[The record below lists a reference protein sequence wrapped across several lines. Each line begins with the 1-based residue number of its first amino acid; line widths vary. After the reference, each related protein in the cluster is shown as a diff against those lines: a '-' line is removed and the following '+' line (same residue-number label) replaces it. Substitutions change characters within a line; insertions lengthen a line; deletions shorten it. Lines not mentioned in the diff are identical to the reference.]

1 VTTVEDR
8 TQTPVPGQSPVPRL
22 LDALR
27 EAEADFRRSYARV
40 LAVVAQLDAEKIGA
54 AAGFGSTAR
63 LLAGVLNLSKGEATA
78 RVEQAAALTPRQSLT
93 GEALPPLLPATA
105 AELAAGAIGPA
116 HVRVITA
123 TLRRIPTSLHPGVA
137 ADAEQTLAH
146 AARQVRPH
154 CTEPDR

>member
-1 VTTVEDR
+1 MTTVENR
-8 TQTPVPGQSPVPRL
+8 TQTPVPGQSPVPGL

-40 LAVVAQLDAEKIGA
+40 LAVVAQLDAEKVGA
-54 AAGFGSTAR
+54 VAGFGTTAR

-78 RVEQAAALTPRQSLT
+78 RVEQAGALTPRQSLT

-105 AELAAGAIGPA
+105 AELAAGTIGPA

-123 TLRRIPTSLHPGVA
+123 TLRRIPTSLHPGVV
-137 ADAEQTLAH
+137 ADAEQTLRA
-146 AARQVRPH
+146 
-154 CTEPDR
+154 